1 MLNKILYA
9 DSGAENAQDML
20 KILLELPATKNAQ
33 VSILKVISPK
43 TTQEELAA
51 QKDAE
56 AKINEL
62 ATRIGSN
69 CDETSCKIEEGEPKT
84 TVLKV
89 AKEVDADLII
99 MGSRGLGKL
108 QSILSN
114 SVSQYVFQLTD
125 RSMLLVKD
133 DIYVKKLKRVMV
145 AIDKS
150 PAAGYALDLTLAM
163 LRDYKDA
170 EIFLTRVNPDLDP
183 NLNLSQEDM
192 ENNPILAPAIA
203 KIKRMGL
210 SYRCLV
216 TGGRP
221 AQKICSLAEARN
233 IDLLVLG
240 SPERRPSVAKSL
252 PDIERLLGSSLS
264 DYVRIKAPC
273 PVLLARQEVK
283 D

>member
-1 MLNKILYA
+1 MLSKILYA
-9 DSGAENAQDML
+9 DSGAENAQEML

-33 VSILKVISPK
+33 VSILKVISP
-43 TTQEELAA
+43 TTTEQESAGQLE
-51 QKDAE
+51 AE
-56 AKINEL
+56 AKIEEL
-62 ATRIGSN
+62 VVKLGTN
-69 CDETSCKIEEGEPKT
+69 CDEASCKVEEGEPKT

-89 AKEVDADLII
+89 AKEVDADLIV

-150 PAAGYALDLTLAM
+150 PAASYALDVTLA
-163 LRDYKDA
+163 LLQGYEDA
-170 EIFLTRVNPDLDP
+170 EIFLTRINPDLDP
-183 NLNLSQEDM
+183 NINLSKEDM

-203 KIKRMGL
+203 KVKRMGL

-216 TGGRP
+216 SGGRP

-273 PVLLARQEVK
+273 PVLLARQESGT
-283 D
+283 

>member
-9 DSGAENAQDML
+9 DSGAENARDML

-33 VSILKVISPK
+33 VSILRVISPK
-43 TTQEELAA
+43 TTQEEVEA
-51 QKDAE
+51 QKQAE
-56 AKINEL
+56 
-62 ATRIGSN
+62 TRIDELVTMLGTN
-69 CDETSCKIEEGEPKT
+69 CDEASCRVEEGEPKT
-84 TVLKV
+84 TVLQV
-89 AKEVDADLII
+89 AEDVDADLII

-114 SVSQYVFQLTD
+114 SVSQYVFQLTG

-133 DIYVKKLKRVMV
+133 DIYVKRLKRVMV

-150 PAAGYALDLTLAM
+150 PAASYALDVTLS
-163 LRDYKDA
+163 LLKGYQDA
-170 EIFLTRVNPDLDP
+170 EILLTRINPDLDP
-183 NLNLSQEDM
+183 NLNLSREEM

-203 KIKRMGL
+203 KVKRMGL
-210 SYRCLV
+210 SYQCLV

-240 SPERRPSVAKSL
+240 SPERRPSIAKNL
-252 PDIERLLGSSLS
+252 PDLERLLGSSLS
-264 DYVRIKAPC
+264 DYIRIKAPC
-273 PVLLARQEVK
+273 PVLLARQEEA
-283 D
+283 

>member
-43 TTQEELAA
+43 TTQEESAA
-51 QKDAE
+51 QQDAE
-56 AKINEL
+56 IKINEL
-62 ATRIGSN
+62 ASRLGTN
-69 CDETSCKIEEGEPKT
+69 CDETSCKVEEGDPKT

-89 AKEVDADLII
+89 AKDVDADLII

-133 DIYVKKLKRVMV
+133 DLYVKKLKRVMV

-150 PAAGYALDLTLAM
+150 PAANYALDTTLAL

-183 NLNLSQEDM
+183 NLNLSKEDM
-192 ENNPILAPAIA
+192 ETNPILAPAIA
-203 KIKRMGL
+203 KVKRMGL
-210 SYRCLV
+210 DYRCLV

-273 PVLLARQEVK
+273 PVLLARQEVQA
-283 D
+283 

>member
-9 DSGAENAQDML
+9 DSGADNAQEML
-20 KILLELPATKNAQ
+20 KILLELPVTKNSQ
-33 VSILKVISPK
+33 VTILQVISPK
-43 TTQEELAA
+43 MTEEETVAKEQAESKIKELIARLGI
-51 QKDAE
+51 DAG
-56 AKINEL
+56 KV
-62 ATRIGSN
+62 
-69 CDETSCKIEEGEPKT
+69 TSRIEEGEVKT

-89 AKEVDADLII
+89 AAEIDASLII

-150 PAAGYALDLTLAM
+150 PAANYALDVTLSM
-163 LRDYKDA
+163 LQGYKDA
-170 EIFLTRVNPDLDP
+170 EILLTRVNPDLDP
-183 NLNLSQEDM
+183 NLALSKEDM
-192 ENNPILAPAIA
+192 ESNPILAPAVA
-203 KIKRMGL
+203 KVKRMGFD
-210 SYRCLV
+210 YKCLV
-216 TGGRP
+216 AGGRP

-240 SPERRPSVAKSL
+240 SPERRPSIAKSL

-264 DYVRIKAPC
+264 DYIRIKAPC
-273 PVLLARQEVK
+273 PVLLARQEVEV
-283 D
+283 

>member
-1 MLNKILYA
+1 MINKILYA
-9 DSGAENAQDML
+9 DSGADNAQDML

-43 TTQEELAA
+43 TTEEESAA
-51 QKDAE
+51 KEKAT
-56 AKINEL
+56 AKIDEL
-62 ATRIGSN
+62 VAKLGTN
-69 CDETSCKIEEGEPKT
+69 CDEASCKVEEGEPKT
-84 TVLKV
+84 TVLRV
-89 AKEVDADLII
+89 AQEVDADLII

-133 DIYVKKLKRVMV
+133 DVYVKKLKRVMV

-150 PAAGYALDLTLAM
+150 PAASYALDLTLS
-163 LRDYKDA
+163 LLQGYQDA
-170 EIFLTRVNPDLDP
+170 EILLTRVNPDLDP
-183 NLNLSQEDM
+183 NLKLSPEEM
-192 ENNPILAPAIA
+192 ESNPILAPAIA
-203 KIKRMGL
+203 KVKRMGL
-210 SYRCLV
+210 QYRCLV

-240 SPERRPSVAKSL
+240 SPERRPSIAKSL

-264 DYVRIKAPC
+264 DYIRIKAPC
-273 PVLLARQEVK
+273 PVLLARQEVAA
-283 D
+283 

>member
-1 MLNKILYA
+1 MINKILYA
-9 DSGAENAQDML
+9 DSGADNAQDML

-43 TTQEELAA
+43 TTEEESAA
-51 QKDAE
+51 KEKAT
-56 AKINEL
+56 AKIDEL
-62 ATRIGSN
+62 VAKLGTN
-69 CDETSCKIEEGEPKT
+69 CDEASCKVEEGEPKT
-84 TVLKV
+84 TVLRV
-89 AKEVDADLII
+89 AQEVDADLII

-133 DIYVKKLKRVMV
+133 DVYVKKLKRVMV

-150 PAAGYALDLTLAM
+150 PAASYALDLTLS
-163 LRDYKDA
+163 LLQGYQDA
-170 EIFLTRVNPDLDP
+170 EILLTRVNPDLDP
-183 NLNLSQEDM
+183 NLKLSPEEM
-192 ENNPILAPAIA
+192 ESNPILAPAIA
-203 KIKRMGL
+203 KVKRMGL
-210 SYRCLV
+210 QYRCLV

-240 SPERRPSVAKSL
+240 SPERRPSIAKSL

-264 DYVRIKAPC
+264 DYIRIKAPC
-273 PVLLARQEVK
+273 PVLLARQEIAA
-283 D
+283 

>member
-33 VSILKVISPK
+33 VSILRVISPK
-43 TTQEELAA
+43 TTQEESAA
-51 QKDAE
+51 QQQAE
-56 AKINEL
+56 SKINDL
-62 ATRIGSN
+62 VAKLGTN
-69 CDETSCKIEEGEPKT
+69 CDEASCKVEEGEPKT

-89 AKEVDADLII
+89 AQEVDADLII

-150 PAAGYALDLTLAM
+150 PAAQYALDLTLS
-163 LRDYKDA
+163 LLKGYQDA
-170 EIFLTRVNPDLDP
+170 EIYLTRVNPE
-183 NLNLSQEDM
+183 LS
-192 ENNPILAPAIA
+192 
-203 KIKRMGL
+203 R
-210 SYRCLV
+210 R
-216 TGGRP
+216 
-221 AQKICSLAEARN
+221 RN
-233 IDLLVLG
+233 I
-240 SPERRPSVAKSL
+240 S
-252 PDIERLLGSSLS
+252 
-264 DYVRIKAPC
+264 YPC
-273 PVLLARQEVK
+273 
-283 D
+283 

>member
-1 MLNKILYA
+1 MFNKILYA
-9 DSGAENAQDML
+9 DSGADNAQDML
-20 KILLELPATKNAQ
+20 KILLELPATKNSQ
-33 VSILKVISPK
+33 LLILQVISPK
-43 TTQEELAA
+43 TTQEKTEAESQAESKIDELITKLGI
-51 QKDAE
+51 QRNQVDWKV
-56 AKINEL
+56 
-62 ATRIGSN
+62 
-69 CDETSCKIEEGEPKT
+69 EEGEPKT

-89 AKEVDADLII
+89 AREIDADLII

-150 PAAGYALDLTLAM
+150 PAATYALDVTLS
-163 LRDYKDA
+163 LLQGYKDA
-170 EIFLTRVNPDLDP
+170 EILLTRVNPDLDP
-183 NLNLSQEDM
+183 NLALSQEDM

-203 KIKRMGL
+203 KVKKMGL
-210 SYRCLV
+210 DYQCLV

-240 SPERRPSVAKSL
+240 SPERRPSIAKNL

-264 DYVRIKAPC
+264 DYIRIKASC
-273 PVLLARQEVK
+273 PVLLARKEEKV
-283 D
+283 

>member
-1 MLNKILYA
+1 MINKILYA

-20 KILLELPATKNAQ
+20 KILLELPATKNTQ

-43 TTQEELAA
+43 TTQEESAA
-51 QKDAE
+51 QAE
-56 AKINEL
+56 AKAKIDEL
-62 ATRIGSN
+62 VAKLGTN
-69 CDETSCKIEEGEPKT
+69 CDEASCKVEEGEPKT

-89 AKEVDADLII
+89 AQEVDADLII

-145 AIDKS
+145 ALDKS
-150 PAAGYALDLTLAM
+150 PAANYALELTLS
-163 LRDYKDA
+163 LLQGYQDA

-192 ENNPILAPAIA
+192 ESNPILAPAIA
-203 KIKRMGL
+203 KVKRMGL
-210 SYRCLV
+210 QYRCLV

-264 DYVRIKAPC
+264 DYIRIKAPC
-273 PVLLARQEVK
+273 PVLLARQEYS
-283 D
+283 

>member
-1 MLNKILYA
+1 MINKILYA

-43 TTQEELAA
+43 TTQEESAA
-51 QKDAE
+51 QAE
-56 AKINEL
+56 AKTKIEEL
-62 ATRIGSN
+62 VAKLGTN
-69 CDETSCKIEEGEPKT
+69 CDEASCKVEEGEPKT

-89 AKEVDADLII
+89 AQEVDADLII

-150 PAAGYALDLTLAM
+150 PAAGYALELTLS
-163 LRDYKDA
+163 LLKGYQDA

-183 NLNLSQEDM
+183 NVNLSQEDM

-203 KIKRMGL
+203 KVKSMGL
-210 SYRCLV
+210 QYRCLV
-216 TGGRP
+216 TGGKP

-264 DYVRIKAPC
+264 DYIRIKAPC
-273 PVLLARQEVK
+273 PVLLARQEYS
-283 D
+283 

>member
-1 MLNKILYA
+1 MINKILYA

-43 TTQEELAA
+43 TTQEESAA
-51 QKDAE
+51 QEEAT
-56 AKINEL
+56 AKIDEL
-62 ATRIGSN
+62 VAKLGIN
-69 CDETSCKIEEGEPKT
+69 CDEASCKVEEGEPKT

-89 AKEVDADLII
+89 AQEVDADLII

-114 SVSQYVFQLTD
+114 SVSQYIFQLTD

-150 PAAGYALDLTLAM
+150 PAASYALDLTLF
-163 LRDYKDA
+163 LLQGYKDA
-170 EIFLTRVNPDLDP
+170 EILLTRVNPDLDP
-183 NLNLSQEDM
+183 NLNLSPE
-192 ENNPILAPAIA
+192 EVESNPILAPAIA
-203 KIKRMGL
+203 KVKRMGL
-210 SYRCLV
+210 QYRCLV
-216 TGGRP
+216 AGGRP

-240 SPERRPSVAKSL
+240 SPERRPSIAKSL

-264 DYVRIKAPC
+264 DYIRIKAPC
-273 PVLLARQEVK
+273 PVLLARQEVAS
-283 D
+283 

>member
-1 MLNKILYA
+1 MINKILYA

-43 TTQEELAA
+43 TTQEESAA
-51 QKDAE
+51 QEE
-56 AKINEL
+56 AQTKIDEL
-62 ATRIGSN
+62 VTKLGTN
-69 CDETSCKIEEGEPKT
+69 CDKASCKVEEGEPKT

-89 AKEVDADLII
+89 AQEVDADLII

-150 PAAGYALDLTLAM
+150 PAAGYALELTLS
-163 LRDYKDA
+163 LLQGYQDA

-183 NLNLSQEDM
+183 NVNLSQEDM
-192 ENNPILAPAIA
+192 ESNPILAPAIA
-203 KIKRMGL
+203 KVKRLGL
-210 SYRCLV
+210 QYRCLV
-216 TGGRP
+216 TGGKP
-221 AQKICSLAEARN
+221 AQKICNLAEARN

-264 DYVRIKAPC
+264 DYIRIKAPC
-273 PVLLARQEVK
+273 PVLLARREY
-283 D
+283 

>member
-1 MLNKILYA
+1 MINKILYA

-43 TTQEELAA
+43 TTQEESAA
-51 QKDAE
+51 QENAK
-56 AKINEL
+56 AKIDEL
-62 ATRIGSN
+62 VAKLGTN
-69 CDETSCKIEEGEPKT
+69 CDEASCKVEEGEPKT

-89 AKEVDADLII
+89 AQEVDADLII

-145 AIDKS
+145 ALDKS
-150 PAAGYALDLTLAM
+150 PAANYALELTLS
-163 LRDYKDA
+163 LLKGYQDA

-192 ENNPILAPAIA
+192 ESNPILAPAIA
-203 KIKRMGL
+203 KVKRMGL
-210 SYRCLV
+210 QYRCLV

-264 DYVRIKAPC
+264 DYIRIKAPC
-273 PVLLARQEVK
+273 PVLLARQEYS
-283 D
+283 

>member
-1 MLNKILYA
+1 MFNKILYA
-9 DSGAENAQDML
+9 DSGADNAQDML
-20 KILLELPATKNAQ
+20 KILLELPATKNSQ
-33 VSILKVISPK
+33 LLILQVISPK
-43 TTQEELAA
+43 TTQEKTE
-51 QKDAE
+51 AE
-56 AKINEL
+56 AKAESKINEL
-62 ATRIGSN
+62 IAKLGIQRDRVN
-69 CDETSCKIEEGEPKT
+69 WKVEEGEPKT

-89 AKEVDADLII
+89 AKEIDADLII

-150 PAAGYALDLTLAM
+150 PAATYALDVALSM
-163 LRDYKDA
+163 LQGYKDA
-170 EIFLTRVNPDLDP
+170 EILLTRVNPDLDP
-183 NLNLSQEDM
+183 NLALSKEDM

-203 KIKRMGL
+203 KVKRMGL
-210 SYRCLV
+210 DYQCLV

-240 SPERRPSVAKSL
+240 SPERRPSIAKNL

-264 DYVRIKAPC
+264 DYIRIKASC
-273 PVLLARQEVK
+273 PVLLARKEEEI
-283 D
+283 

>member
-9 DSGAENAQDML
+9 DSGADNAQDML
-20 KILLELPATKNAQ
+20 KTLLELPTTKSSQ
-33 VSILKVISPK
+33 VTILKVTSTK
-43 TTQEELAA
+43 TTTNQAEEKA
-51 QKDAE
+51 KAE
-56 AKINEL
+56 SQIDSLITKLGIPSSQVS
-62 ATRIGSN
+62 TR
-69 CDETSCKIEEGEPKT
+69 IEEGEVKT

-89 AKEVDADLII
+89 AQEIDADLII

-125 RSMLLVKD
+125 RSMMLVKD

-150 PAAGYALDLTLAM
+150 PAASYALDVTLS
-163 LRDYKDA
+163 LFRGYKDA
-170 EIFLTRVNPDLDP
+170 EIYLTRVNPDLDSS
-183 NLNLSQEDM
+183 LVLSAQDM
-192 ENNPILAPAIA
+192 ESNPILAPAIA
-203 KIKRMGL
+203 KVKRMGFG
-210 SYRCLV
+210 YQCLV

-240 SPERRPSVAKSL
+240 SPERRPSIAKSL
-252 PDIERLLGSSLS
+252 PDVERLLGSSLS
-264 DYVRIKAPC
+264 DYIRIKAPC
-273 PVLLARQEVK
+273 PVLLARQEG
-283 D
+283 

>member
-1 MLNKILYA
+1 MFNKILYA
-9 DSGAENAQDML
+9 DSGADNAQDML
-20 KILLELPATKNAQ
+20 KILLELPATKNSQ
-33 VSILKVISPK
+33 LLILQVISPK
-43 TTQEELAA
+43 TTQEKTEAESKAESKIDELI
-51 QKDAE
+51 
-56 AKINEL
+56 AKLGIQRDRVNW
-62 ATRIGSN
+62 
-69 CDETSCKIEEGEPKT
+69 KVEEGEPKT

-89 AKEVDADLII
+89 AKEIDADLII

-150 PAAGYALDLTLAM
+150 PAATYALDVALSM
-163 LRDYKDA
+163 LQGYKDA
-170 EIFLTRVNPDLDP
+170 EILLTRVNPDLDP
-183 NLNLSQEDM
+183 NLALSKEDM

-203 KIKRMGL
+203 KVKRMGL
-210 SYRCLV
+210 DYQCLV

-240 SPERRPSVAKSL
+240 SPERRPSIAKNL

-264 DYVRIKAPC
+264 DYIRIKASC
-273 PVLLARQEVK
+273 PVLLARKEEEI
-283 D
+283 